1 MPPGMQRLQAAH
13 VSEPVLDRELIIRDC
28 RAQALKDAQARYDA
42 DPSCGAPPIMWDEA
56 EQKYF
61 GLH

>member
-1 MPPGMQRLQAAH
+1 MQRLQAACA
-13 VSEPVLDRELIIRDC
+13 SEPVLDKELIIRVC
-28 RAQALKDAQARYDA
+28 GAQALKDAQARYDA